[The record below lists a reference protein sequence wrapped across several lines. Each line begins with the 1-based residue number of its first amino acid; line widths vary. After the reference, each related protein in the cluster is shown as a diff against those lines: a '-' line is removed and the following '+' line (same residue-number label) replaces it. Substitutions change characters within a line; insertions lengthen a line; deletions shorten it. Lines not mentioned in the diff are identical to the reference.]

1 MRHFSPPPPP
11 PADAAPVLEE
21 LVTLRVREKVQSDL
35 RQDRQELLNTMERSM
50 QGMERSMQGMERSMQ
65 GIGNS
70 LSDKIGG
77 VEKNLNIKI
86 DSSKTET
93 SLQAAAYAL
102 AGATLAVSALGF
114 VFEKKVAVVDV
125 KPAPT

>member
-1 MRHFSPPPPP
+1 MRLFSPPPPP

-50 QGMERSMQGMERSMQ
+50 QG
-65 GIGNS
+65 IANS
-70 LSDKIGG
+70 LSDKIGGVEKTIGG

-86 DSSKTET
+86 DATKTET

-114 VFEKKVAVVDV
+114 VFEKKVSVVDV

>member
-1 MRHFSPPPPP
+1 
-11 PADAAPVLEE
+11 
-21 LVTLRVREKVQSDL
+21 
-35 RQDRQELLNTMERSM
+35 
-50 QGMERSMQGMERSMQ
+50 MERSMQ
-65 GIGNS
+65 GIANS

-86 DSSKTET
+86 DSTKTET

-102 AGATLAVSALGF
+102 AGATLAVSTLGF
-114 VFEKKVAVVDV
+114 VFEKKVEVVDV